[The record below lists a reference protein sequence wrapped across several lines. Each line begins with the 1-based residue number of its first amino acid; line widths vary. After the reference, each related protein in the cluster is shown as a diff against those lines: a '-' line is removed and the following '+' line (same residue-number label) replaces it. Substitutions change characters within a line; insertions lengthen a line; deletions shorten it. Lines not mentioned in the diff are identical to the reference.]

1 MIFHALLLVTD
12 VRTEAVMQALAL
24 NKKQSM
30 VPMPSK
36 RKSGVYGQN
45 KQSNR
50 VEHGTGL
57 FTFNL
62 LSACK
67 ANLNVQ
73 LACAD

>member
-1 MIFHALLLVTD
+1 MMAD

-36 RKSGVYGQN
+36 RKSGIYGQN

-50 VEHGTGL
+50 IEHGTGL
-57 FTFNL
+57 FIFV
-62 LSACK
+62 S
-67 ANLNVQ
+67 
-73 LACAD
+73 